1 MEQQL
6 EVKKPESDK
15 SVITTV
21 TNDQLDSAWQDVIGT
36 EEPQKV
42 EQVEELPKP
51 VEGIKVEQPPVEKP
65 IDQAESSRLGRKVKG
80 LEDQLQNLMS
90 KMDTYFAP
98 KEGLAS
104 QQDSELPEIIQ
115 TPDDVRKVMQAEEQR
130 KQNFVNQ
137 YRSGYARKILD
148 LGNGE
153 DIDKE
158 THDEI
163 VNEMMIPN
171 SPFNK
176 ILSDNPLA
184 DAEINYAKAMRAV
197 LSKKYSKPKGPVIPG
212 RAETP
217 VAATGVTIG
226 TRTATPSINPIQ
238 LDEAS
243 QDFVKKLGLNEEF
256 VKKAL
261 SREVPIGIK
270 K

>member
-15 SVITTV
+15 SVTTV

-36 EEPQKV
+36 EETQKV
-42 EQVEELPKP
+42 DQVVEQPKP
-51 VEGIKVEQPPVEKP
+51 VEEVMVEQSPIEKP

-98 KEGLAS
+98 KEGLAP
-104 QQDSELPEIIQ
+104 QQDVELPEIIQ
-115 TPDDVRKVMQAEEQR
+115 TPDDVRRVMQAEEQR

-158 THDEI
+158 THDAI
-163 VNEMMIPN
+163 VEEMMIPN
-171 SPFNK
+171 SPFNN

-197 LSKKYSKPKGPVIPG
+197 LSKKYSKPKEPIIPG

-217 VAATGVTIG
+217 VGALGVTVG
-226 TRTATPSINPIQ
+226 TKTAQPTINSVQ

-261 SREVPIGIK
+261 SREAPIGIK
-270 K
+270 R